1 MVAYKNMSV
10 PPSRLIRR
18 RRVGV
23 IACEMKVHNHNH
35 NKYANNYSVIFL
47 TILSFHELRFIDL
60 LVVGMSLLLFRERL
74 GCMRTISGI
83 ILAR

>member
-23 IACEMKVHNHNH
+23 IACEIKVHNHN
-35 NKYANNYSVIFL
+35 KYTNNYSVIFL

-60 LVVGMSLLLFRERL
+60 LAVGMSLLLFLERL
-74 GCMRTISGI
+74 GCMHTISGI